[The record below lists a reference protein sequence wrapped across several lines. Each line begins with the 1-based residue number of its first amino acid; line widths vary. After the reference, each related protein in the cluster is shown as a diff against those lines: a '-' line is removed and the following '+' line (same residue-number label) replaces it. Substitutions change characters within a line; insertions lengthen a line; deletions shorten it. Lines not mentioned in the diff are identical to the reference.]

1 MIKKWIAMAVAL
13 AMMAVSAVGFAE
25 DTGAASDK
33 AAIEAALNPA
43 ESKYYYFFTD
53 NDWNYYYNET
63 LSGHQSQWN
72 QLIAEGKAGGT
83 ATTTAKQ

>member
-33 AAIEAALNPA
+33 AAIEAALNLKNMDQEWTYSA
-43 ESKYYYFFTD
+43 ESD
-53 NDWNYYYNET
+53 AWP
-63 LSGHQSQWN
+63 LSVGRR
-72 QLIAEGKAGGT
+72 
-83 ATTTAKQ
+83 

>member
-1 MIKKWIAMAVAL
+1 MELCTTMY
-13 AMMAVSAVGFAE
+13 VS
-25 DTGAASDK
+25 
-33 AAIEAALNPA
+33 N
-43 ESKYYYFFTD
+43 YFFTD

-83 ATTTAKQ
+83 ATTKAAG